1 MTPKPV
7 ETTACRRSPL
17 AGKVTAWATAV
28 ALMATTPI
36 LRADIPDKPAG
47 PRASVSGYFKVVS
60 SSDPLFA
67 MQADREWFLDFGGGE
82 QAGRHTGSL
91 AVSLRQNPSVRVRLL
106 VWQLYSDSSTLV
118 VGNQTEEGSRKA
130 VMLANWKVYP
140 NSTGLILQR
149 GDYQIALRRATTS
162 E

>member
-1 MTPKPV
+1 MAV
-7 ETTACRRSPL
+7 
-17 AGKVTAWATAV
+17 V
-28 ALMATTPI
+28 ALMAATPI
-36 LRADIPDKPAG
+36 LRADIPDQPSG
-47 PRASVSGYFKVVS
+47 PRASVSGYFKVVA

-67 MQADREWFLDFGGGE
+67 MQADREWFMDFGKGE
-82 QAGRHTGSL
+82 QAGRQSGSL
-91 AVSLRQNPSVRVRLL
+91 AVSLRQNPNVRVRML

-149 GDYQIALRRATTS
+149 GDYQIALRRATAS

>member
-17 AGKVTAWATAV
+17 AGKVVAWMAGT
-28 ALMATTPI
+28 ALMAAAPA
-36 LRADIPDKPAG
+36 LRADIPDKASG
-47 PRASVSGYFKVVS
+47 PRASVSGYFKVIS

-67 MQADREWFLDFGGGE
+67 MQADREWFMDFGGGE
-82 QAGRHTGSL
+82 QAGRHSGSL
-91 AVSLRQNPSVRVRLL
+91 AVSLRQNPNVRVRLL

-118 VGNQTEEGSRKA
+118 IGNQTGEGSRKA

-149 GDYQIALRRATTS
+149 GDYQIALRRANAS